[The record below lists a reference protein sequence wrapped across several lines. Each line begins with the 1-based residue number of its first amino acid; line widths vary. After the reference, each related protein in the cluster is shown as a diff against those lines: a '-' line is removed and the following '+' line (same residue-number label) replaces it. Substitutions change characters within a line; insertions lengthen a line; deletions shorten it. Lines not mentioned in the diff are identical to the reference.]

1 MWEGDSADAAALARA
16 MVLRGCDAET
26 PDRSRNDYRRTNMPR
41 GNYPRVLLSLA
52 GAGAMLFACTH
63 VSLAG
68 EFCLDCWRCPPP
80 YVHCQEGPPRLRFR
94 CVCPRPVCGPCDLKH
109 YGYYPTCWSPFPWP
123 PDYSCCPAPMVPGVT
138 PPGIAPGAV
147 GSVSKLPE
155 PEFNQPLGRSL
166 GQTSP

>member
-1 MWEGDSADAAALARA
+1 M
-16 MVLRGCDAET
+16 
-26 PDRSRNDYRRTNMPR
+26 R
-41 GNYPRVLLSLA
+41 GNYRRLLLSLA
-52 GAGAMLFACTH
+52 VAGAMPFACAR

-80 YVHCQEGPPRLRFR
+80 YVHCQEGPPRLKFK
-94 CVCPRPVCGPCDLKH
+94 CVCPRPVCGPCDLRH

-123 PDYSCCPAPMVPGVT
+123 PDYSCCPAPMVPGVI
-138 PPGIAPGAV
+138 PPGIAPAGV

-166 GQTSP
+166 GQTSPFPPTGAANSTAHPSPYHGQGPSSEPAPGR